1 MISWGAEDM
10 PEPEPNMKPREDP
23 IVTEVRSA
31 REVLLAASA
40 HDLEEI
46 CRRVCQ
52 EQQAGGRTA
61 VTLSPR
67 TPEGKEAAV

>member
-1 MISWGAEDM
+1 M

-40 HDLEEI
+40 HDLEES
-46 CRRVCQ
+46 CQRLRQ
-52 EQQAGGRTA
+52 EQ
-61 VTLSPR
+61 
-67 TPEGKEAAV
+67 